1 MTTLLTIY
9 GFTLLLAFISGGY
22 DSVLDTLVS
31 EPQYNASKIAK
42 FKNQKWWNWFIS
54 GGNKWK
60 NGDIKQGEKFFGSST
75 FLSWVTDA
83 FHMFKA
89 LLIVTIFAIPA
100 LIIISIP
107 LVNID
112 VADFQWWYYT
122 NTFICPLI
130 AYACCWGLGFEVTKK
145 FLKA

>member
-1 MTTLLTIY
+1 MIFILTILSI
-9 GFTLLLAFISGGY
+9 TLLLAFIAGGY

-31 EPQYNASKIAK
+31 DIQYKASKLANMP
-42 FKNQKWWNWFIS
+42 NQQWWNWFIS

-75 FLSWVTDA
+75 FLSWLTDA

-112 VADFQWWYYT
+112 FSDFQWWYYT
-122 NTFICPLI
+122 NTFICALI
-130 AYACCWGLGFEVTKK
+130 AYASCWGLGFEVTKK